1 MLFSAAV
8 PPVNHTPNKPRGRV
22 LGTGFAAGWL
32 LLWSFC
38 TLAIDVILIVM
49 VIETLLS
56 WSYPVTHGAIT
67 QSEVRRNAGANGK
80 SIRAE
85 VKYQF
90 RVEGRDFTG
99 STLSFFKM
107 NWSSRQEA
115 DRVVQS
121 LPVGQQVEVFY
132 NPSEPNDS
140 ALSRSLDGRPWFLAA
155 LLLPFHL
162 IMIGGWRGVWRS
174 YHGIRNQPMQLE
186 GDRWIVRRSHGSP
199 LVVALIV
206 AGAINLA
213 SIFLVSTYDQCA
225 SISVMAVVWLLLI
238 SLTCLAYWKTWSS
251 ARNEPP
257 VLITQNAA
265 RSVTWPASMA
275 DNTDLTISATQFC
288 EVKLDVAA
296 DGETHLSYSVLVTY
310 VADDGQTT
318 TRLVLKTTHGNDAE
332 LLADWLDDW
341 SGLGLRRQL
350 DEAEA
355 EAEAE
360 ADSTPESL

>member
-8 PPVNHTPNKPRGRV
+8 PPTNHTPIRLGGRV
-22 LGTGFAAGWL
+22 FGTGFATGWL

-38 TLAIDVILIVM
+38 TLAIDLILIVM
-49 VIETLLS
+49 VIQTLHS

-67 QSEVRRNAGANGK
+67 QSEVRRKAGANEK

-90 RVEGRDFTG
+90 RVADRDFTG

-132 NPSEPNDS
+132 NPSDPNDS
-140 ALSRSLDGRPWFLAA
+140 ALSRSLDGRPLFFAA
-155 LLLPFHL
+155 LLLPFNL
-162 IMIGGWRGVWRS
+162 VMIGGLRGVWRS
-174 YHGIRNQPMQLE
+174 FHGIRNQPMQLE

-206 AGAINLA
+206 AGAI
-213 SIFLVSTYDQCA
+213 SFVSVFAVGTYDLC
-225 SISVMAVVWLLLI
+225 SNSSVMSVVWLLLI
-238 SLTCLAYWKTWSS
+238 SLTCLAYWNTWSS

-257 VLITQNAA
+257 VLITHNAA

-275 DNTDLTISATQFC
+275 DNTDLTISATQFR

-296 DGETHLSYSVLVTY
+296 DGETDPSYSVLVTY
-310 VADDGQTT
+310 VADDGQAT
-318 TRLVLKTTHGNDAE
+318 TRLVLKTSHGNDAE

-350 DEAEA
+350 DDAETEATLVN
-355 EAEAE
+355 
-360 ADSTPESL
+360 DS